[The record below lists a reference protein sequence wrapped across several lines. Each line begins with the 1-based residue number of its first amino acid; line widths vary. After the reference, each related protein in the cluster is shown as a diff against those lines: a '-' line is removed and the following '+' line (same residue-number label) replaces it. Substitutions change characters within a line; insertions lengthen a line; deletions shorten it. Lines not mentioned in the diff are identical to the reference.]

1 MKRQMRS
8 LKQTVIDSLSE
19 ILQDWDRLDQK
30 QEYQSK

>member
-8 LKQTVIDSLSE
+8 LKQTVIDCLTE
-19 ILQDWDRLDQK
+19 ILQDWDRFDQK